1 MAILKEFR
9 EFALKGNVIDLA
21 VGVIIGAAFGK
32 IINSLIEDIIMPLV
46 GQVAKVDFSQY
57 KYVLIQEAKD
67 AAGIVTQAEVAVRFG
82 NFATIAINFVI
93 LAFCIF
99 MIVKVFNTARKKFEK
114 EQPAPAPAGPTPSEI
129 LLTQIRD
136 ELRTRK

>member
-1 MAILKEFR
+1 MAIIKEFR

-32 IINSLIEDIIMPLV
+32 IINSLIEDIIMPLI

-57 KYVLIQEAKD
+57 KYVLIHEVK
-67 AAGIVTQAEVAVRFG
+67 AADKVTQAEVAIRFG

-99 MIVKVFNTARKKFEK
+99 MIVKVFNAARRRFEK
-114 EQPAPAPAGPTPSEI
+114 EQPAPAPAGPTMTES
-129 LLTQIRD
+129 LLMQIRD
-136 ELRTRK
+136 ELKAKK